1 MVGGKL
7 MKTWY
12 LQAEREVYI
21 NKLGHECV
29 DWPKDAFWDTYV
41 HDNCDVG
48 LKIES
53 VHKPLKITYKQSTLP
68 KDYAGIS

>member
-1 MVGGKL
+1 MVGGEL

-12 LQAEREVYI
+12 LQAEREVYT
-21 NKLGHECV
+21 NNLGHECV

-48 LKIES
+48 LTIES
-53 VHKPLKITYKQSTLP
+53 KHKPLKITYKQSTLP
-68 KDYAGIS
+68 KDNAGIS

>member
-1 MVGGKL
+1 

-12 LQAEREVYI
+12 LQAERGVYT
-21 NKLGHECV
+21 NKLGEEYV

-48 LKIES
+48 LTIQSE
-53 VHKPLKITYKQSTLP
+53 HKPIQIIAKQSTLP
-68 KDYAGIS
+68 KDYARIS

>member
-1 MVGGKL
+1 M
-7 MKTWY
+7 METWY

-21 NKLGHECV
+21 NHLGHECV

-48 LKIES
+48 LTIES
-53 VHKPLKITYKQSTLP
+53 EHKPIDIIYKQSTLP